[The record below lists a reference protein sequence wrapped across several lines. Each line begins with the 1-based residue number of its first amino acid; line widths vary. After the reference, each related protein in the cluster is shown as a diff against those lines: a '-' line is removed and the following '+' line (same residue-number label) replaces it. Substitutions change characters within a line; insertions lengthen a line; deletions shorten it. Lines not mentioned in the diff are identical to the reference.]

1 MNAVTPFNV
10 KRVVVALESA
20 CENLAALERT
30 ARLAQRTKAEL
41 HAIFL
46 EDPRLFEAAA
56 LPFTRYVCLASGTC
70 SPLETSRIEED
81 LRAMAA
87 RARRRIEDLARRYDI
102 TCSFAAVRGDRSAAM
117 DNAGCDDLLVM
128 DSVTR
133 GMGQFLA
140 LPSDWSKAVTNCG
153 RSCLL
158 LAPGETGSRNIL
170 VLHDGSPAADRA
182 LAAARA
188 LDGEGGAKLILARAT
203 PTVAKLPE
211 ADRSFEVRDLMTINA
226 AELRRAIGHE
236 RCGLVVAPA
245 SLVAGHQAALADF
258 LAAPSCALLL
268 VA

>member
-1 MNAVTPFNV
+1 MSVAAFQV

-20 CENLAALERT
+20 CENLAALERA
-30 ARLAQRTKAEL
+30 ARLAQRTKAKL

-70 SPLETSRIEED
+70 SRLETSTIEQD
-81 LRAMAA
+81 LHAMAA
-87 RARRRIEDLARRYDI
+87 RSRRRLEELAGRFNI
-102 TCSFAAVRGDRSAAM
+102 SCSFEAVRGDRSAAM

-128 DSVTR
+128 DSTTR
-133 GMGQFLA
+133 GAGQFLA

-158 LAPGETGSRNIL
+158 LAPSGATARNVL
-170 VLHDGSPAADRA
+170 VLHDGSSGADRA

-188 LDGEGGAKLILARAT
+188 LDGESGAKLILARLSGSAIAADAT
-203 PTVAKLPE
+203 L
-211 ADRSFEVRDLMTINA
+211 EVRDLMSVNA

-236 RCGLVVAPA
+236 RCSLVVAPA
-245 SLVAGHQAALADF
+245 SLVTGYQADLADF
-258 LAAPSCALLL
+258 LAAPSCALLI

>member
-1 MNAVTPFNV
+1 MNALTPFKV

-20 CENLAALERT
+20 CENLAALERA

-56 LPFTRYVCLASGTC
+56 LPFTRYVCLASGTRG
-70 SPLETSRIEED
+70 PLETSKIEQD
-81 LRAMAA
+81 LHAMAE
-87 RARRRIEDLARRYDI
+87 RARRRLKELADRFNV
-102 TCSFAAVRGDRSAAM
+102 TCSFEAVRGDRSAAM

-133 GMGQFLA
+133 GMGRFLS

-158 LAPGETGSRNIL
+158 LAPGAVEARNIL

-188 LDGEGGAKLILARAT
+188 MDGEGGAKLILARVSGAT
-203 PTVAKLPE
+203 STP
-211 ADRSFEVRDLMTINA
+211 DRTLEIRDLMTVNA

-236 RCGLVVAPA
+236 RCGLVVVPA
-245 SLVAGHQAALADF
+245 SLVAGHQADLADF
-258 LAAPSCALLL
+258 LSSPSCALLI

>member
-1 MNAVTPFNV
+1 MSAVTPFKV

-20 CENLAALERT
+20 CENLAALERA

-70 SPLETSRIEED
+70 SPLETGRIEQD
-81 LRAMAA
+81 LHAMAA
-87 RARRRIEDLARRYDI
+87 RSRRHLEALAQRFNI
-102 TCSFAAVRGDRSAAM
+102 TCTFEAVRGDRSAAM

-128 DSVTR
+128 DSTTR
-133 GMGQFLA
+133 GAGQFLA

-158 LAPGETGSRNIL
+158 LAPSGAQARNVL

-188 LDGEGGAKLILARAT
+188 LDGESGAKLILARLSGSAIAADAT
-203 PTVAKLPE
+203 L
-211 ADRSFEVRDLMTINA
+211 EVRDLMSVNA

-245 SLVAGHQAALADF
+245 SLVAGHQTALADF
-258 LAAPSCALLL
+258 LAAPSCALLI

>member
-1 MNAVTPFNV
+1 MSATAAFHV

-20 CENLAALERT
+20 CENLSALERA

-46 EDPRLFEAAA
+46 EDPRVFEAAA
-56 LPFTRYVCLASGTC
+56 LPFTRYVCLASGAR
-70 SPLETSRIEED
+70 SPLETDLIEMEWH
-81 LRAMAA
+81 AMAA
-87 RARRRIEDLARRYDI
+87 RSRRRLEELAARFHI
-102 TCSFAAVRGDRSAAM
+102 SCSFEAVRGDRSAAL

-128 DSVTR
+128 ESMTR
-133 GMGQFLA
+133 GLGRLLA

-158 LAPGETGSRNIL
+158 LAPAGNSARNVL

-188 LDGEGGAKLILARAT
+188 LDGESGAKLILARTTNA
-203 PTVAKLPE
+203 PAGP
-211 ADRSFEVRDLMTINA
+211 RDSSVELRRLVTINA
-226 AELRRAIGHE
+226 AELRRAVTHE
-236 RCGLVVAPA
+236 GCGLVVAPA
-245 SLVAGHQAALADF
+245 SMIAAHQAELADF
-258 LAAPSCALLL
+258 LATPACALLV

>member
-1 MNAVTPFNV
+1 MNALTPFKV

-20 CENLAALERT
+20 CENLAALERA

-46 EDPRLFEAAA
+46 EDPRLFAAAA
-56 LPFTRYVCLASGTC
+56 LPFTRYVCLASGVC
-70 SPLETSRIEED
+70 SPLETSKIERD
-81 LRAMAA
+81 LRAMAS
-87 RARRRIEDLARRYDI
+87 RSRRRVEKLADSFNI
-102 TCSFAAVRGDRSAAM
+102 ACSFETVRGDRSAAL

-128 DSVTR
+128 ESTTR

-158 LAPGETGSRNIL
+158 LAPGAAIARNIL
-170 VLHDGSPAADRA
+170 VLHDGSLAADRA

-188 LDGEGGAKLILARAT
+188 LDSEGGAKLILARASG
-203 PTVAKLPE
+203 ARIA
-211 ADRSFEVRDLMTINA
+211 ADHTLEIRDLMTISA
-226 AELRRAIGHE
+226 AELRRAVGHE

-245 SLVAGHQAALADF
+245 SLVVCHQADLADF
-258 LAAPSCALLL
+258 LAAPSCALLI

>member
-1 MNAVTPFNV
+1 MNALTPFKV

-20 CENLAALERT
+20 CENLAALERAAHL
-30 ARLAQRTKAEL
+30 ARRTKAEL

-70 SPLETSRIEED
+70 SPLESSKVEQD
-81 LRAMAA
+81 LHAMAA
-87 RARRRIEDLARRYDI
+87 RARRRIQDLARRFGI
-102 TCSFAAVRGDRSAAM
+102 TCSFEAVRGDRSAAL

-133 GMGQFLA
+133 GMGQFLK

-158 LAPGETGSRNIL
+158 LAPSGVAARNVL

-188 LDGEGGAKLILARAT
+188 LDGEGGAKLILART
-203 PTVAKLPE
+203 PGAQVAVDRALDIRELTV
-211 ADRSFEVRDLMTINA
+211 INA
-226 AELRRAIGHE
+226 ADLRRAIGHE

-245 SLVAGHQAALADF
+245 PLVGRHQEELADF
-258 LAAPSCALLL
+258 LSAPSCALLI

>member
-1 MNAVTPFNV
+1 MSGTAFHV

-20 CENLAALERT
+20 CENLIALERA

-46 EDPRLFEAAA
+46 EDPRLFQAAA

-70 SPLETSRIEED
+70 SPLETSRIEQD
-81 LRAMAA
+81 LHAMAA
-87 RARRRIEDLARRYDI
+87 RSRRRLKELANRFNI
-102 TCSFAAVRGDRSAAM
+102 ACSFEAVRGDRSAAM

-128 DSVTR
+128 DSATR
-133 GMGQFLA
+133 GLGRFLA
-140 LPSDWSKAVTNCG
+140 LPSDWSKSVTDCG

-158 LAPGETGSRNIL
+158 LAPGAVGARNIL

-188 LDGEGGAKLILARAT
+188 LDGNGGAKLILARASGV
-203 PTVAKLPE
+203 VAP
-211 ADRSFEVRDLMTINA
+211 ADRTLEIRDLRTINA
-226 AELRRAIGHE
+226 TDLRRAIGHE

-245 SLVAGHQAALADF
+245 PLIAAHQAELADF
-258 LAAPSCALLL
+258 LAAPSCALLI